1 MIFILT
7 RYIHIDTILPM
18 AKPLLP
24 KQIDPFQLAVKDTTL
39 EGDLPLSEMLRLKD
53 FLCEKDGVVGIH
65 LEFSRNAQGQAFM
78 KGRIKTCFKVICQR
92 CSAPM
97 SLTLDISVNDRL
109 VRSDKEAERLPE
121 RYEPLIV
128 DSELMSL
135 SSLVEE
141 EILLSIPI
149 VPKHSIE
156 ECGVKSS
163 DLTEFEE
170 QKDEL
175 NPFVNLKKLL
185 RE

>member
-1 MIFILT
+1 
-7 RYIHIDTILPM
+7 M

-24 KQIDPFQLAVKDTTL
+24 KQIDPIQLAVKETTL

-53 FLCEKDGVVGIH
+53 FLCEKDGIAAIH
-65 LEFSRNAQGQAFM
+65 LEFSRNAQGHAFM
-78 KGRIKTCFKVICQR
+78 KGRIKTCFKVACQR
-92 CSAPM
+92 CSQPM
-97 SLTLDISVNDRL
+97 VLTLDIPVNDRL
-109 VRSDKEAERLPE
+109 VRSDKEAKRLSK

-156 ECGVKSS
+156 ECKVKPS

-175 NPFVNLKKLL
+175 NPFANLKKLL